1 MNIWKLKK
9 NNKNFT
15 EEVWNSKE
23 WLNKIEKKIK
33 NNLKSIKSKKSIK
46 INTFCAESPLPLM
59 LLNVNKKIK
68 ILDFG
73 AGSLEMPFKM
83 AFDTIINSNI
93 QIDIIESKKLI
104 NFYKIAFRK
113 IKLPKNIK
121 INFIDKINF
130 KNKYDI
136 FHLSD
141 SFQYVENWQQFIKN
155 MKKNSPN
162 LIIFNNL
169 TAGENPNYLALQKFY
184 EYQIPYRF
192 YNIKEIVSE
201 MKPFKLVY
209 KSKFLNKISNEYS
222 EYPQKNFKKKY
233 RLGYPCTLIFK
244 KYA

>member
-93 QIDIIESKKLI
+93 HVKNKLI
-104 NFYKIAFRK
+104 NHLGKDCYRSN
-113 IKLPKNIK
+113 KL
-121 INFIDKINF
+121 
-130 KNKYDI
+130 NKEYV
-136 FHLSD
+136 SD
-141 SFQYVENWQQFIKN
+141 
-155 MKKNSPN
+155 
-162 LIIFNNL
+162 LIFND
-169 TAGENPNYLALQKFY
+169 
-184 EYQIPYRF
+184 
-192 YNIKEIVSE
+192 
-201 MKPFKLVY
+201 
-209 KSKFLNKISNEYS
+209 KSKL
-222 EYPQKNFKKKY
+222 Q
-233 RLGYPCTLIFK
+233 LINSIVHPFVK
-244 KYA
+244 MDYEN

>member
-113 IKLPKNIK
+113 I
-121 INFIDKINF
+121 
-130 KNKYDI
+130 
-136 FHLSD
+136 
-141 SFQYVENWQQFIKN
+141 
-155 MKKNSPN
+155 
-162 LIIFNNL
+162 
-169 TAGENPNYLALQKFY
+169 T
-184 EYQIPYRF
+184 
-192 YNIKEIVSE
+192 IVT
-201 MKPFKLVY
+201 KGY
-209 KSKFLNKISNEYS
+209 KA
-222 EYPQKNFKKKY
+222 
-233 RLGYPCTLIFK
+233 T
-244 KYA
+244 